1 MRTITLEQPLADL
14 EARIAAAQTSLLHL
28 HDESAG
34 GTDTTA
40 ARREV
45 EADLARLRAEHAQL
59 KADIFASLTPFDRVQ
74 LARHPDRPY
83 TLDYLSQLLTD
94 WTELHGDRRFADDK
108 AIVAGL
114 GLLGGTRPVA
124 AAGHQK
130 GRNVAERKAR
140 GFGQAGPP
148 GYRKATR
155 VMQLAARFG
164 HPVLT
169 FIDTPG
175 AACAPEAEELGIS
188 EALASAQL
196 EMSRLP
202 VPSVCTV
209 LGEGGSG
216 GAIALGV
223 ADHIIML
230 EHSYYSVI
238 APEACASIIWRD
250 ASRPAEAA
258 EALRLSAQDA
268 LEFGFCDEVLPE
280 PLGGAHQDPTTTAQ
294 MLGQAIE
301 RALTRLEA
309 MSVAE
314 RLEARWQ
321 KFAKMGWV
329 ATAGQV

>member
-1 MRTITLEQPLADL
+1 MRTIPLEQPLADL
-14 EARIAAAQTSLLHL
+14 GAQIDQVEAELLRL
-28 HDESAG
+28 HDAVANGE
-34 GTDTTA
+34 TVTA
-40 ARREV
+40 ERE
-45 EADLARLRAEHAQL
+45 RAEAHLTRLHTEQQQL
-59 KADIFASLTPFDRVQ
+59 RADIFASLTPFDRVQ
-74 LARHPDRPY
+74 LARHPERPY
-83 TLDYLSQLLTD
+83 TLDYLSLLITD
-94 WTELHGDRRFADDK
+94 WMELHGDRRFADDK

-114 GLLGGTRPVA
+114 GLLGGERPVGV
-124 AAGHQK
+124 AGHQK

-148 GYRKATR
+148 GYRKAVR

-164 HPVLT
+164 HAVLT

-188 EALASAQL
+188 EALASSQM
-196 EMSRLP
+196 EMARLP
-202 VPSVCTV
+202 VPVIATV

-258 EALRLSAQDA
+258 DALRLSAADA

-280 PLGGAHQDPTTTAQ
+280 PLGGAHVDPTTMAHTLQ
-294 MLGQAIE
+294 EAIG
-301 RALTRLEA
+301 RALATLDALTPE
-309 MSVAE
+309 E
-314 RLEARWQ
+314 RLERRWH
-321 KFAKMGWV
+321 KFEAMGRV
-329 ATAGQV
+329 AVA

>member
-1 MRTITLEQPLADL
+1 MRNIPLEQPLADL
-14 EARIAAAQTSLLHL
+14 DSQIAAVDAELLAL
-28 HDESAG
+28 SDAAAG
-34 GTDTTA
+34 GEDTEA
-40 ARREV
+40 ARQRA
-45 EADLARLRAEHAQL
+45 EALRAQL
-59 KADIFASLTPFDRVQ
+59 CGEQEQLRADIFASLTPFDRVQ
-74 LARHPDRPY
+74 LARHPERPY
-83 TLDYLSQLLTD
+83 TLDYVSMMLTD
-94 WTELHGDRRFADDK
+94 FNELHGDRRYAEDR

-114 GLLGGTRPVA
+114 GLLGGTRPVGV
-124 AAGHQK
+124 AGHQK

-148 GYRKATR
+148 GYRKAVR

-164 HPVLT
+164 HAVLT

-188 EALASAQL
+188 EALAVSQL
-196 EMSRLP
+196 EMARLSVP
-202 VPSVCTV
+202 VIATV

-230 EHSYYSVI
+230 EHAYYSVI

-258 EALRLSAQDA
+258 DALRLSAADA

-280 PLGGAHQDPTTTAQ
+280 PLGGTHRDPAATAAA
-294 MLGQAIE
+294 LQASIE
-301 RALTRLEA
+301 RALARLDQ
-309 MSVAE
+309 MSSAE
-314 RLEARWQ
+314 RLEARWH
-321 KFAKMGWV
+321 KFEAM
-329 ATAGQV
+329 GQVARAE